1 MNMDTSHQ
9 LTLALQATLT
19 MARRLLW
26 KPLQESGP
34 ALIAK
39 SLEGVLPSRSATQ
52 TRHFINA
59 LYAPHL
65 FAIVLNPNALIVEEK
80 VSFSE

>member
-1 MNMDTSHQ
+1 MNMDTSHP

-19 MARRLLW
+19 MARRLLS
-26 KPLQESGP
+26 KPSQESGP

-39 SLEGVLPSRSATQ
+39 SLEEALPSRSATQ
-52 TRHFINA
+52 MPHFINA

-65 FAIVLNPNALIVEEK
+65 YAIVLNLNALTAEGRVN
-80 VSFSE
+80 FSE